1 VAKLLNKLSP
11 LIIKSMVQNVK
22 NESKILKA
30 SDGGGLSFVGE
41 PKRLSWCRMDY
52 RSEDKQK

>member
-1 VAKLLNKLSP
+1 
-11 LIIKSMVQNVK
+11 MVQNVK

-41 PKRLSWCRMDY
+41 PQRLSWCRMDY